1 MKLRKIPLEPLMQI
15 LQDLWEGGADF
26 IDISGEQNEESES
39 LKDVIQITVK
49 PEYIIHLEEDEER
62 SIQIIDMNFSDE
74 DENKPLSDEDINEL
88 I

>member
-1 MKLRKIPLEPLMQI
+1 MQI

-26 IDISGEQNEESES
+26 IDISGEQNGENES

-49 PEYIIHLEEDEER
+49 PEYIIHLEKDEER
-62 SIQIIDMNFSDE
+62 SIQTIDMTFYNE